1 MSADAADRPTAGS
14 IEQIRQM
21 IESNVGDRGRLE
33 YIMRCVEGGTRLHS
47 SDLKYLSAL
56 EEAAQ
61 HEEQAVPDEKP
72 AVPDE
77 KPEPDEPA
85 MIIELLR
92 CKHGDQG
99 RLKHMASMLEDGR
112 QLYKTDAEYLRGR
125 YCEVSTPGHDQGVES
140 GEPRQSENGKAA
152 SSEPQQEDDGR
163 KDGLA
168 EAIRETDRQI
178 RQERAELDTQVML
191 SGELARKK
199 AELEQIKTKLF
210 DVSQEVEKTR
220 SSLQDLGRHKEQLA
234 RSMQTQD
241 VLSAQIAQERQE
253 IRDMIE
259 KQRVGISEQ
268 VRAADEIRAER
279 AELEKESGR
288 LAKVIDDAAAERKK
302 LMDARKELRS
312 LKSEER
318 KMAKTQKDMDKAS
331 RDIQKERD
339 KIAKR
344 LEDEKTKLEG
354 QKAVKAKLDEEI
366 AELEKI
372 KGQRETAKKDI
383 KLAQKVVRAAR
394 TRKAKAKTSS
404 SSSSSS

>member
-1 MSADAADRPTAGS
+1 MSADATDYPTAGS
-14 IEQIRQM
+14 AEQVRQM
-21 IESNVGDRGRLE
+21 IESNIGDRGRLK
-33 YIMRCVEGGTRLHS
+33 YILRCIEEGTRLHR
-47 SDLKYLSAL
+47 SDLRYLSMLGEATP
-56 EEAAQ
+56 AAQ
-61 HEEQAVPDEKP
+61 PEEQEV
-72 AVPDE
+72 VSGE
-77 KPEPDEPA
+77 KPEPDALA
-85 MIIELLR
+85 MIGELLR
-92 CKHGDQG
+92 RRFGDQG
-99 RLKHMASMLEDGR
+99 RLKHMASMLENDKR
-112 QLYKTDAEYLRGR
+112 LYKTDVEYLHWWYGR
-125 YCEVSTPGHDQGVES
+125 VSSTTTPVRDES
-140 GEPRQSENGKAA
+140 GEVVESQQPKKDEVVSE
-152 SSEPQQEDDGR
+152 EPQQEEDKGS
-163 KDGLA
+163 DGLA
-168 EAIRETDRQI
+168 EAIQETDRQI
-178 RQERAELDTQVML
+178 RQEQAQLDTQIML
-191 SGELARKK
+191 SEELAKKK

-210 DVSQEVEKTR
+210 DVGQAVETAR

-241 VLSAQIAQERQE
+241 VLNAQIAQERQE

-288 LAKVIDDAAAERKK
+288 LAKVIDEAAAEQKK

-318 KMAKTQKDMDKAS
+318 KMAKIQKDIDKAS

-344 LEDEKTKLEG
+344 VEDEKVKLEG
-354 QKAVKAKLDEEI
+354 QKSVKTKLDEEI

-383 KLAQKVVRAAR
+383 KLAQKVVRAAQ
-394 TRKAKAKTSS
+394 TRKAKSKTPS
-404 SSSSSS
+404 

>member
-1 MSADAADRPTAGS
+1 MSADATDRPTAGS
-14 IEQIRQM
+14 VEQIRQM

-33 YIMRCVEGGTRLHS
+33 YILRCMEGGARLHE
-47 SDLKYLSAL
+47 SDLKYLGML
-56 EEAAQ
+56 GEATPATQ
-61 HEEQAVPDEKP
+61 PEEQV
-72 AVPDE
+72 VSYE
-77 KPEPDEPA
+77 KPEPDALA
-85 MIIELLR
+85 MIGELLQR
-92 CKHGDQG
+92 KYGDQG
-99 RLKHMASMLEDGR
+99 RLKHMASMLEDGK
-112 QLYKTDAEYLRGR
+112 QLYETDAEYLRGR
-125 YCEVSTPGHDQGVES
+125 YGEVATPVQDES
-140 GEPRQSENGKAA
+140 GEAGESQQSEKGKVAFR
-152 SSEPQQEDDGR
+152 EPRQEDDGR
-163 KDGLA
+163 RDGLA
-168 EAIRETDRQI
+168 EAIQETDRQV
-178 RQERAELDTQVML
+178 RQEQAQLDTKIML
-191 SGELARKK
+191 SEELAKKK

-210 DVSQEVEKTR
+210 DVSQVVETTR

-259 KQRVGISEQ
+259 KQRAGISEQ
-268 VRAADEIRAER
+268 VRAADEIRTER

-288 LAKVIDDAAAERKK
+288 LAKVIDDTAAEQKK

-318 KMAKTQKDMDKAS
+318 KMAKIQKDIDKTS

-344 LEDEKTKLEG
+344 SEDEKAKLEG
-354 QKAVKAKLDEEI
+354 QKAVKTKLDEEI

-372 KGQRETAKKDI
+372 KSQRETAKKDV

-394 TRKAKAKTSS
+394 TRKAKSKTPSS
-404 SSSSSS
+404 S